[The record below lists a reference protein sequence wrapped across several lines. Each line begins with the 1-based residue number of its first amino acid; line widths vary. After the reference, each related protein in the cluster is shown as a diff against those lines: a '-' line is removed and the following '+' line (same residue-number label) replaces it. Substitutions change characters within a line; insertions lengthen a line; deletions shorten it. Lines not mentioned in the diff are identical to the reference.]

1 LNTVRNDKTET
12 SYCSRQADKFV
23 LRFQNEDRVRAAQLA
38 RKRYMSMNSY
48 VVRAIDAFLDGA
60 DQQELLID
68 LIKSQL
74 PQAPSKPQYD
84 SPAQGKDRFVIRMSL
99 GSRTRIQEIA
109 KARKLSMNTL
119 LVQILRQQLAL
130 DEEFDALMDSLV
142 RERQPHSE
150 PQSA

>member
-1 LNTVRNDKTET
+1 MNTVRNDKTET
-12 SYCSRQADKFV
+12 SYSSRQADKFV

-74 PQAPSKPQYD
+74 PQAPNKPQYD

-142 RERQPHSE
+142 REHQPHSK